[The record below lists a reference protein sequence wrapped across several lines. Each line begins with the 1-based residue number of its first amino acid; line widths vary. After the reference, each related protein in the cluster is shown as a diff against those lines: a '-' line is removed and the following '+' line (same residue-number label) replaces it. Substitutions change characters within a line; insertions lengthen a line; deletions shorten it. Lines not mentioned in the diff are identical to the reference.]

1 MRQAGRDTTG
11 GDARRGFVL
20 PLSLFML
27 MVGALLV
34 ALLLDGAVQELRTSR
49 GDLAAAR
56 AQAAAGT
63 ALADFFALGADS
75 ALRAA
80 PRGSTATSTRASGA
94 ETTRVSLQALGGGL
108 VRVTATARF
117 WSAGVRADAAILGL
131 ARLTPDSAG
140 RSGSLQLRRLPGWW
154 WAQLP

>member
-1 MRQAGRDTTG
+1 
-11 GDARRGFVL
+11 
-20 PLSLFML
+20 
-27 MVGALLV
+27 V

-63 ALADFFALGADS
+63 ALADFFASGADT
-75 ALRAA
+75 ALLAA
-80 PRGSTATSTRASGA
+80 PRGAAATSTRAQGA

-108 VRVTATARF
+108 LRVTATARF
-117 WSAGVRADAAILGL
+117 WSGNVRADAVVLGL
-131 ARLTPDSAG
+131 ARLSADSAG
-140 RSGSLQLRRLPGWW
+140 DPGRLRVRRLPGWW